1 MLPKDMYVPGAGQ
14 AVSTKKCGI
23 YIQVYSLATALNF
36 NLKVSVMAMHAAS
49 GHHKLMNS
57 ND

>member
-14 AVSTKKCGI
+14 AVSTNKSGI
-23 YIQVYSLATALNF
+23 CIQVYTLATTLNF
-36 NLKVSVMAMHAAS
+36 NLNVSVMAMHAAS